1 MAIYRGV
8 GGAGDISSGITLN
21 EVTELT
27 LRAEEAAVEA
37 EASATTAAA
46 VQAGVAADA
55 NAAAS
60 SATESSESAT
70 DSAESATASASSATA
85 AAASYDAFDDRY
97 LGSKA
102 SAPTLDNDGNALLT
116 GALYWDTTAEQMR
129 VYTGTEWIVP
139 TSAVNGTAN
148 REVYT
153 ATAGQTTFAVVY
165 DVGFVDVYLN
175 GVKLIVSTDF
185 TATNGAS
192 IVLTTGATVGDIIDI
207 VAYGTFTV
215 ANPQTTVDGGFA
227 NSVYT
232 APQTINGGTAN
243 G

>member
-27 LRAEEAAVEA
+27 LRAEDAAVEA
-37 EASATTAAA
+37 EASATAAEA
-46 VQAGVAADA
+46 AEAGVAADA
-55 NAAAS
+55 AAALLS
-60 SATESSESAT
+60 KTQAASSAT
-70 DSAESATASASSATA
+70 DSAESATDSADSATA
-85 AAASYDAFDDRY
+85 AAASFDEFDERY

-102 SAPTLDNDGNALLT
+102 SAPTLDNDGNPLLT
-116 GALYWDTTAEQMR
+116 GALYWDTTTNKLLL
-129 VYTGTEWIVP
+129 YTGTEWIVP
-139 TSAVNGTAN
+139 TSAVNGTTA

-153 ATAGQTTFAVVY
+153 ATAGQTTFAVAY

-175 GVKLIVSTDF
+175 GVKLFVSTDF
-185 TATNGAS
+185 TATTGTS
-192 IVLTTGATVGDIIDI
+192 IVLTTGATVGDTIDI

-215 ANPQTTVDGGFA
+215 VNPQTMVDGGFA